1 MTTEEEAISEKNLI
15 RVNAY
20 VSQETKGWLE
30 EYKHKIGKRSY
41 GEVIEELVF
50 RVKNSDQNQLLS
62 ELLSDEI
69 AERVIKELKEPIDI
83 LRRRTGYSDRQTKV
97 ITEVLNHMINTL
109 KLDRTDDNV
118 VLTTKTKTN
127 VLSVAEN
134 RIKEQLTHFAQQAA
148 TKRNANEQKALE
160 EGDK

>member
-1 MTTEEEAISEKNLI
+1 MTDEIDKKNLDRLHTTISKEGKEWLLGYMRETNSRSFGEAIENLI
-15 RVNAY
+15 LKEKSRDN
-20 VSQETKGWLE
+20 
-30 EYKHKIGKRSY
+30 
-41 GEVIEELVF
+41 
-50 RVKNSDQNQLLS
+50 NQLLGDILA
-62 ELLSDEI
+62 EEI
-69 AERVIKELKEPIDI
+69 ANRVIKELKEPIDI
-83 LRRRTGYSDRQTKV
+83 LRRRTSYSDRQTKV

-118 VLTTKTKTN
+118 VLTTTAKTN

-148 TKRNANEQKALE
+148 TKRNAIEQKALE